1 MEKRAIDQYTYTI
14 QLLLAVL
21 DGFKPEQLNK
31 VPFEGSWT
39 PGQVT
44 DHIMKAQA
52 GTPDLLNRRAE
63 PANREPGEKEAAIK
77 KMFLDF
83 NIKMKSP
90 DFILPSDKPLD
101 KDQLM
106 NGIKNQSKEILNAMQ
121 ANDATEVCTGFEIPG
136 FGPFT
141 RLEWLYFI
149 TYHTQ
154 RHVWQLERM

>member
-1 MEKRAIDQYTYTI
+1 
-14 QLLLAVL
+14 
-21 DGFKPEQLNK
+21 
-31 VPFEGSWT
+31 
-39 PGQVT
+39 
-44 DHIMKAQA
+44 
-52 GTPDLLNRRAE
+52 
-63 PANREPGEKEAAIK
+63 
-77 KMFLDF
+77 MFLDF
-83 NIKMKSP
+83 SIKMKSP

-101 KDQLM
+101 KEQLI

-121 ANDATEVCTGFEIPG
+121 ANDPTEVCTGFEIPG